1 MPHIDMLVKL
11 YQCEGDQRGRLF
23 LCLQIGNC
31 LSQLCP
37 SIGRAFLMVAYET

>member
-23 LCLQIGNC
+23 YACKSVTVYPNFAL
-31 LSQLCP
+31 P
-37 SIGRAFLMVAYET
+37 SEGLF